1 MNKKLIISLS
11 MLCVVIAV
19 YLLNTHSQK
28 TYESSSKNLLN
39 IKEECLKKIIIQ
51 SGQEAIE
58 LIKEDSVWNIVG
70 NDTLKIK
77 EQAINRFFDIASKI
91 EIQNTMTSKK
101 EKWSKYNV
109 DDSSGVH
116 LALIDMDDK
125 TIDYYVFGRSKTD
138 FARCY
143 VRINQEN
150 EVYLLS
156 ENIIYNLQSNPT
168 FWGEVLPQNNDLDL

>member
-11 MLCVVIAV
+11 ILCVVIAV
-19 YLLNTHSQK
+19 YLLNSHSQK
-28 TYESSSKNLLN
+28 TYNSSSKNLMN
-39 IKEECLKKIIIQ
+39 ITEEGLKKIIIQ
-51 SGQEAIE
+51 SGQDALE
-58 LIKEDSVWNIVG
+58 LIKEDSVWNIAG

-77 EQAINRFFDIASKI
+77 EQVINLFFDIASKI
-91 EIQNTMTSKK
+91 EIQNTMTSNK

-143 VRINQEN
+143 ARINQEN